1 MADGIL
7 KKLQTKGS
15 LLTPWNG
22 QTPKNI
28 AEDPQSKLHFSYSL
42 DGTPKINNKPLP
54 SKLDLNGKTPSKYLY
69 NLPN

>member
-54 SKLDLNGKTPSKYLY
+54 SIS
-69 NLPN
+69 